1 MKCNFLP
8 LTMMRCFMVSFRF
21 RFYQLQYEHFWEPHV
36 FQLFGLLIWNSL
48 LFTFELLNVNCQHC
62 RQKFFWFLQA
72 FEGKKRYLS
81 QKSQISI
88 QQSDTSPVR
97 WLIYNYNSRNILLVE
112 CTGVLLDNVFEIA
125 HVMLNEI
132 CRCYLIRLMIN
143 MKGDWVRLISIMLNW
158 VICFK

>member
-1 MKCNFLP
+1 
-8 LTMMRCFMVSFRF
+8 MVSFRF
-21 RFYQLQYEHFWEPHV
+21 RFYQLHYEHFWELHV

-72 FEGKKRYLS
+72 FEGKKRFLS

-97 WLIYNYNSRNILLVE
+97 WLIYNYNSRNILFVE
-112 CTGVLLDNVFEIA
+112 CGGKLLLYCVFEIA
-125 HVMLNEI
+125 HAMLNEI

-143 MKGDWVRLISIMLNW
+143 MKGIEWDWCSMMLNW
-158 VICFK
+158 VICPNKSDVCILANIQSR